1 MRPYTDGDKNRLQ
14 QIDLAAFIEDRIGL
28 VPKNKAGGRTTF
40 CSPFRGEKEPSFTV
54 SYYHGKWRWRDW
66 GGSDDDHGD
75 IISLVERLWKVDF
88 KEAMRLLLSEE
99 YPPGYFREE
108 TRKEEMTREQKIA
121 YASKI
126 YLTTLKVNDIGTVAA
141 YFEGKGVRYHPRMG
155 SSLYTSFRDKL
166 VYVATPIPS
175 PARIRGL
182 ECRELKGTGRK
193 TLGAKTLWVLKRDA
207 KKVLITESIL
217 DCLAGEILLR
227 DQDMSL
233 CALNT
238 VANVGKLDGLF
249 SQYTPENALLALDND
264 AAGQQATAKA
274 LEILK
279 KRRIRTRLVHEHIRA
294 GVKDL
299 HKLLVPAGTDHNREE
314 VGS

>member
-1 MRPYTDGDKNRLQ
+1 MSPYTDGDKVRVQ
-14 QIDLAAFIEDRIGL
+14 QIDLAAFIEDRLGL
-28 VPKNKAGGRTTF
+28 APKSKAGGRVTF
-40 CSPFRGEKEPSFTV
+40 CSPFREEREPSFTV

-66 GGSDDDHGD
+66 GGADDDHGD
-75 IISLVERLWKVDF
+75 IIALVERLWKVDF

-99 YPPGYFREE
+99 YPPGYFKTEN
-108 TRKEEMTREQKIA
+108 RKEEMTREQKIA

-126 YLTTLKVNDIGTVAA
+126 YLTTLKVNDITTVVA
-141 YFEGKGVRYHPRMG
+141 YFEGKGVCYHPQMG
-155 SSLYTSFRDKL
+155 SSLYTNFRDKT

-193 TLGAKTLWVLKRDA
+193 TLGVKTLWVLKRDV
-207 KKVLITESIL
+207 KKVLVTESIL
-217 DCLAGEILLR
+217 DSLAGEILLK
-227 DQDMSL
+227 DTAMSL

-238 VANVGKLDGLF
+238 AANVGKLEGFF
-249 SQYTPENALLALDND
+249 SQYTPENVLLALDND

-279 KRRIRTRLVHEHIRA
+279 GKRIRALLVKDHIRA

-299 HKLLVPAGTDHNREE
+299 HKLLVPIGKDHDREE
-314 VGS
+314 VRS